1 MNHLIGIDEA
11 GWGPVI
17 GPLVIAGVKVEKSI
31 LKKLRKLG
39 VKDSKDFGNGLLAR
53 KKRNALWER
62 ICPLISSWHYELI
75 PAKELDEKN
84 LTVLMIPKIAKI
96 LEKLSWEDTER
107 IYIGMVGQLKKEN
120 LIFYLNGILKS
131 NISPK
136 SIVYEK
142 KADKKYLPVATASIL
157 AKINRD
163 KEMERICQ
171 SIGLDYVSGYPNLQT
186 AKFLEDYWREHHC
199 LPPEVR
205 LSRKWQPLERILRG
219 ASNDA

>member
-1 MNHLIGIDEA
+1 MKYFIGIDEA

-17 GPLVIAGVKVEKSI
+17 GPLVIAGIKVEKSVLSK
-31 LKKLRKLG
+31 LKKSG
-39 VKDSKDFGNGLLAR
+39 VKDSKEFGEGLSAR
-53 KKRNALWER
+53 EKRTNVWKK
-62 ICPLISSWHYELI
+62 ISQQISGYHCELVS
-75 PAKELDEKN
+75 AKELDEKN
-84 LTVLMIPKIAKI
+84 LVNLIVDRIAEI
-96 LEKLSWEDTER
+96 LNTLNWKKAEK

-120 LIFYLNGILKS
+120 LIFYLNEILKS

-163 KEMERICQ
+163 REMENICQ
-171 SIGLDYVSGYPNLQT
+171 NVGIDYISGYPNQRT
-186 AKFLEDYWREHHC
+186 AKFLQDYWLAHHS

-205 LSRKWQPLERILRG
+205 ISRKWLPLERILNETKRIV
-219 ASNDA
+219 